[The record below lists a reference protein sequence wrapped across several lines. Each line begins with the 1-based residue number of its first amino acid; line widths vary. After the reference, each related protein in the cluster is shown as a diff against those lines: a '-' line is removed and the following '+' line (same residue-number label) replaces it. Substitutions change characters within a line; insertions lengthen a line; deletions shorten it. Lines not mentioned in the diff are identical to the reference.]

1 MPLYNIFRN
10 KDDEQREALASQQ
23 LYANEGITWHLRMV
37 RARYYLFTVLWTTG
51 VGCTVALTD
60 YGISMFTDYNGILGW
75 LFTSVF
81 G

>member
-1 MPLYNIFRN
+1 MYNIFRN

-37 RARYYLFTVLWTTG
+37 RARYYVFTTLWVTG
-51 VGCTVALTD
+51 TGCTVALTD
-60 YGISMFTDYNGILGW
+60 YCIQIFTDHNGLLGW
-75 LFTSVF
+75 FFTSVF